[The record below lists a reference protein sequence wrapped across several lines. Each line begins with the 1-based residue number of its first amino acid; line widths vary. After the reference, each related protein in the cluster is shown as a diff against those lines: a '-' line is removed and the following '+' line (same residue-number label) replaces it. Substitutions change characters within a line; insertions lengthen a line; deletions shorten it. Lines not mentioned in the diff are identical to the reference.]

1 MNLWN
6 WLIGKD
12 FPGAAFVPY
21 TLPHYL
27 MLAAWAIIIL
37 LILQWG
43 KHTSLTARRRF
54 RIAYA
59 ILMSV
64 DYLAWNLW
72 TLLAGSWDV
81 HEMLPLH
88 FCTITGIIGIAAL
101 FTGKQRLYEV
111 SYLLSI
117 SGALATLSSPDVGLY
132 GPPHYLFFQIF
143 FSHCSMILAALWM
156 TIVEGYRPY
165 PSSLLRVT
173 LYAAFYL
180 PIVYLINR
188 WLGANYIF
196 LASKPPFASPLD
208 YLGPYPWY
216 ILSMV
221 AIGLALAGLFYL
233 PFLLRDLRKQKI
245 LSEIS

>member
-1 MNLWN
+1 MST
-6 WLIGKD
+6 D
-12 FPGAAFVPY
+12 F
-21 TLPHYL
+21 
-27 MLAAWAIIIL
+27 
-37 LILQWG
+37 
-43 KHTSLTARRRF
+43 
-54 RIAYA
+54 
-59 ILMSV
+59 
-64 DYLAWNLW
+64 LAWHLW

-81 HEMLPLH
+81 REMLPLH

-117 SGALATLSSPDVGLY
+117 SGALATLSSPDVGIY

-156 TIVEGYRPY
+156 TLVEGYRPY

-173 LYAAFYL
+173 LYAAIYL
-180 PIVYLINR
+180 PLVYLVDR
-188 WLGANYIF
+188 LLGANYIF
-196 LASKPPFASPLD
+196 LAGKPPFASPLD

-221 AIGLALAGLFYL
+221 AIGLAMACLFYL
-233 PFLLRDLRKQKI
+233 PFLLRDLRRRKT
-245 LSEIS
+245 LSEVS